1 MPAAKRRR
9 NWGFLASRKGISLI
23 RNEIVAVGRRL
34 ASNPLCFPRLENH
47 AFRLNR
53 PSLVQIVD
61 EIRMLVVR
69 AVAVR
74 SKVRMIRFKIVMAV
88 TDLVNVT

>member
-1 MPAAKRRR
+1 M
-9 NWGFLASRKGISLI
+9 I
-23 RNEIVAVGRRL
+23 RIEMLAVGRRL

-47 AFRLNR
+47 ALRLNR